1 MVWIETIVTVLLL
14 IVIVVLTNLRRKDTG
29 KKRSFRSDDDGT
41 AQRYDSTDNTKAS
54 NNEPTAFL
62 PEEGGRLYT
71 QVKKTHP
78 KPKVQPVAAA
88 VEVEQDETDDAP
100 MIDFSDAEE
109 AKKAIIASEILSK
122 KY

>member
-14 IVIVVLTNLRRKDTG
+14 IVIVALTNLRRKDTG
-29 KKRSFRSDDDGT
+29 KKRSFRSDDDAT
-41 AQRYDSTDNTKAS
+41 AHRYDTTDNTKA
-54 NNEPTAFL
+54 NYNEPTAFL
-62 PEEGGRLYT
+62 PEEGGRVYT

-88 VEVEQDETDDAP
+88 VEVEQEETDDTP

-109 AKKAIIASEILSK
+109 AKKAIIASEIISK

>member
-1 MVWIETIVTVLLL
+1 MVWIETILTVLLL
-14 IVIVVLTNLRRKDTG
+14 IVIVALTNLRRKDTG

-41 AQRYDSTDNTKAS
+41 AQRYDSTDNTKA
-54 NNEPTAFL
+54 NYNEPTAFL
-62 PEEGGRLYT
+62 PEEGGSVYT

-78 KPKVQPVAAA
+78 QPKVQPVAAA
-88 VEVEQDETDDAP
+88 VEVEQDETDDTP